1 MKTRGYRYPECLK
14 AECLQ
19 LFLSKTMSRE
29 ELIKEYGLGKTTL
42 WNWVRDYC
50 KENNLVFSEYYN
62 NLVEKQS
69 RRYVSYKYIWN
80 FCASHPTMKNTE
92 VARILNID
100 NATVTRVKKKFGGQV
115 NELKEVD

>member
-50 KENNLVFSEYYN
+50 KENNLVF
-62 NLVEKQS
+62 
-69 RRYVSYKYIWN
+69 
-80 FCASHPTMKNTE
+80 
-92 VARILNID
+92 
-100 NATVTRVKKKFGGQV
+100 
-115 NELKEVD
+115 